1 MKGPFMIRLTR
12 LNGSSMFLNAD
23 LVATVETHHD
33 TVVTLVDGR
42 TYVVLE
48 SAEKVVEEI
57 TQYRANVLAATERAM
72 SDEEPGAVDERLRT
86 ATVLPF
92 PAEGKG

>member
-1 MKGPFMIRLTR
+1 MIRLTR
-12 LNGSSMFLNAD
+12 LNGTSMFLNAD

-48 SAEKVVEEI
+48 SAETVVTEI
-57 TQYRANVLAATERAM
+57 TQYRAAVLAAAERAM
-72 SDEEPGAVDERLRT
+72 SHDEPPSASSEPGS

-92 PAEGKG
+92 PAEGKA

>member
-1 MKGPFMIRLTR
+1 MIRLTR
-12 LNGSSMFLNAD
+12 LNGTSMFLNAD

-48 SAEKVVEEI
+48 SAEKVVAEI
-57 TQYRANVLAATERAM
+57 TQYRADVLAATERAM
-72 SDEEPGAVDERLRT
+72 SEDEDGPAPAEHLPRD

>member
-1 MKGPFMIRLTR
+1 MIRLTR

-72 SDEEPGAVDERLRT
+72 SDEEQPGAVDESLRT

>member
-1 MKGPFMIRLTR
+1 MIRLTR
-12 LNGSSMFLNAD
+12 LNGTSMFLNAD

-48 SAEKVVEEI
+48 SAEQVVVEI
-57 TQYRANVLAATERAM
+57 TQYRANVLAATERTM
-72 SDEEPGAVDERLRT
+72 SEDDAGREPVRSPGE